1 MLKESTQYVI
11 KELAIVTKGGNT
23 LDIRNIFEEISLFDT
38 ILFPVISG
46 QILITDAIGLSK
58 RLLFDGS
65 ETILIHLKKSDD
77 TDQRTFKKAFKIYK
91 QSNRQNITIQSES
104 YILHFASDELMFS
117 EQLRVNQYYEG
128 TYSKISIKILEDYL
142 QVSKNRL
149 NGFYTQSFGLK
160 KVVIPNLK
168 PIDAIQWCCKRA
180 TDQLQSPNF
189 LFFENIDG
197 FNFVSLSD
205 LLPKNP
211 VSDVKYQTKNIQ
223 NEDAQQEMSGARSF
237 EVLTQT
243 NFLERT
249 KSGVNAGKFIGFD
262 PITKSIQEQDF
273 SYGSHYEN
281 MKHANK
287 QPNFSE
293 ITNRDGS
300 TNSTTYNSR
309 KSVSLF
315 TTNRKN
321 SEYIKSHDPYSLTTD
336 ENQNAF
342 LFQRKAIIE
351 NLLSKRLK
359 IVMPGNFQLSSGYN
373 VNVDLPYMGAKST
386 DYTNKD
392 VSITGKY
399 LIVAARHIIGFEK
412 FETIIETATTSNDL
426 DFIPKSSPQEEM
438 IIEEY

>member
-1 MLKESTQYVI
+1 M
-11 KELAIVTKGGNT
+11 
-23 LDIRNIFEEISLFDT
+23 
-38 ILFPVISG
+38 
-46 QILITDAIGLSK
+46 
-58 RLLFDGS
+58 
-65 ETILIHLKKSDD
+65 
-77 TDQRTFKKAFKIYK
+77 
-91 QSNRQNITIQSES
+91 
-104 YILHFASDELMFS
+104 
-117 EQLRVNQYYEG
+117 
-128 TYSKISIKILEDYL
+128 
-142 QVSKNRL
+142 
-149 NGFYTQSFGLK
+149 K

-399 LIVAARHIIGFEK
+399 LIVDSRHMITQDKHSTMINVASAYSQQPL
-412 FETIIETATTSNDL
+412 ITSESNSQ
-426 DFIPKSSPQEEM
+426 KM
-438 IIEEY
+438 AMNG

>member
-1 MLKESTQYVI
+1 
-11 KELAIVTKGGNT
+11 
-23 LDIRNIFEEISLFDT
+23 
-38 ILFPVISG
+38 
-46 QILITDAIGLSK
+46 
-58 RLLFDGS
+58 
-65 ETILIHLKKSDD
+65 
-77 TDQRTFKKAFKIYK
+77 
-91 QSNRQNITIQSES
+91 
-104 YILHFASDELMFS
+104 
-117 EQLRVNQYYEG
+117 
-128 TYSKISIKILEDYL
+128 
-142 QVSKNRL
+142 
-149 NGFYTQSFGLK
+149 
-160 KVVIPNLK
+160 
-168 PIDAIQWCCKRA
+168 
-180 TDQLQSPNF
+180 
-189 LFFENIDG
+189 
-197 FNFVSLSD
+197 
-205 LLPKNP
+205 
-211 VSDVKYQTKNIQ
+211 
-223 NEDAQQEMSGARSF
+223 MSGARSF

-262 PITKSIQEQDF
+262 PITKSIQEQDFF